1 MKPQSRSFFPLV
13 IIVIV
18 LVAVSAPYLYASR
31 MGGET
36 YVFGGFL
43 INPLDGNSYLAKM
56 YQGWQGDWRYQLA
69 FTLEPGEGAYLFL
82 FYLFLG
88 HLARWLNAPLLL
100 VFHLVRLLGALTLL
114 IVLWR
119 FCISLFLETRTR
131 RWAYALAALGSGVGW
146 LLIPFGAFT
155 ADFWV
160 AEAYPFLSA
169 FANPHFTFGLALVL
183 WQIIPVA
190 RRWWSRALAA
200 LLLSVINPFGV
211 VIVLI
216 VLGGTLGVRIL
227 LARLG
232 RASFQLRAPLVDLV
246 AVLLGGLPVL
256 VYDVWVTYTDPV
268 FAAWDAQNLTPSPPL
283 WDTVI
288 SLSPALL
295 FALIGAGWLIKQKRR
310 PEGNTPSP
318 LAEQSWLIPPVW
330 AGLGLVLLYLP
341 FSLQRR
347 FMIGLYVPMA
357 ALAVVGVDALAKLRR
372 RFRLGMI
379 LVLAVSL
386 LTNVVVLL
394 SGLYGART
402 HDPAIYLTA
411 GEADALAWIEEHIP
425 EDALIL
431 ASPEM
436 GMFIPAHTG
445 RRVLYGHPFETV
457 DAEEQEQ
464 ALIGFFE
471 AGGDDHFL
479 SERGVDYVFFG
490 PRERELGDFSIPGL
504 KSVFS
509 SDDVELYRWRDC
521 QCD

>member
-1 MKPQSRSFFPLV
+1 MKPQSRSLFPILV
-13 IIVIV
+13 IVIV
-18 LVAVSAPYLYASR
+18 LVAVSAPYFYAAR
-31 MGGET
+31 AGGEA

-69 FTLEPGEGAYLFL
+69 FTPDPGEGAYLFL

-119 FCISLFLETRTR
+119 FCASLFPEPRTR
-131 RWAYALAALGSGVGW
+131 RWAYTLAALGSGIGW

-169 FANPHFTFGLALVL
+169 FANPHFTFGLALAL
-183 WQIIPVA
+183 WQVIPVA
-190 RRWWSRALAA
+190 RRRWARALAA

-216 VLGGTLGVRIL
+216 VLGGTFGVRIL
-227 LARLG
+227 LDRQG
-232 RASFQLRAPLVDLV
+232 GTSFQLRTPLLSLV

-256 VYDVWVTYTDPV
+256 VYDIWVTYTNPV
-268 FAAWDAQNLTPSPPL
+268 FAAWNAQNLTPSPPW
-283 WDTVI
+283 WDTLV

-295 FALIGAGWLIKQKRR
+295 LALIGARWLIKPNYRPEGDAPSPFAEQGWLI
-310 PEGNTPSP
+310 P
-318 LAEQSWLIPPVW
+318 LVW

-347 FMIGLYVPMA
+347 FMMGLYVPLA
-357 ALAVVGVDALAKLRR
+357 ALAVVGVDALAKHRR

-386 LTNVVVLL
+386 LTNVVVLF

-411 GEADALAWIEEHIP
+411 GEADALAWIEENTP

-431 ASPEM
+431 AGPEM

-464 ALIGFFE
+464 ALIDFFE
-471 AGGDDHFL
+471 ASGDDHFL
-479 SERGVDYVFFG
+479 SERGVDYVFYG
-490 PRERELGDFSIPGL
+490 PRERELGEFSIPGL
-504 KSVFS
+504 DLIFS
-509 SDDVELYRWRDC
+509 SGDVELYRWGDC

>member
-1 MKPQSRSFFPLV
+1 MKPQNRPFFPLL
-13 IIVIV
+13 IIIIV

-31 MGGET
+31 MGGED

-56 YQGWQGDWRYQLA
+56 YQGWQGAWRYQLA
-69 FTLEPGEGAYLFL
+69 FTPDPGEGAYLFL

-100 VFHLVRLLGALTLL
+100 VFHLARLLGALTLL

-119 FCISLFLETRTR
+119 FCVSLFSRTRTR
-131 RWAYALAALGSGVGW
+131 RWAYALAALGSGIGW

-160 AEAYPFLSA
+160 AEAYPFLST

-183 WQIIPVA
+183 WQVIPVA
-190 RRWWSRALAA
+190 RRRWARALAA
-200 LLLSVINPFGV
+200 LLLSVINPFGI

-227 LARLG
+227 LNHLG
-232 RASFQLRAPLVDLV
+232 RASPQRRTPLLSLV

-256 VYDVWVTYTDPV
+256 VYDVWVTYTNPV
-268 FAAWDAQNLTPSPPL
+268 FAAWDAQNLTPSPPW
-283 WDTVI
+283 WDTLV

-295 FALIGAGWLIKQKRR
+295 LALVGAGWLIKQNNR
-310 PEGNTPSP
+310 PEANGPSS
-318 LAEQSWLIPPVW
+318 LAEQSWLIPLVW

-347 FMIGLYVPMA
+347 FMMGLYVPLA
-357 ALAVVGVDALAKLRR
+357 VLAVVGFDALAKNQN
-372 RFRLGMI
+372 RFRQGMI
-379 LVLAVSL
+379 LVLTLSL
-386 LTNVVVLL
+386 LTNVIVLF

-402 HDPAIYLTA
+402 HDLAIYLTA
-411 GEADALAWIEEHIP
+411 GEADALAWIEENTP
-425 EDALIL
+425 EEALIL
-431 ASPEM
+431 AGPEM
-436 GMFIPAHTG
+436 GMFIPGHTG

-464 ALIGFFE
+464 ALIDFFE
-471 AGGDDHFL
+471 ASGDDHFL
-479 SERGVDYVFFG
+479 SERGADYVFYG
-490 PRERELGDFSIPGL
+490 PRERELGEFSIPGL
-504 KSVFS
+504 KPIFS
-509 SDDVELYRWRDC
+509 SEDVELYRWGDC

>member
-1 MKPQSRSFFPLV
+1 M

-31 MGGET
+31 MGGEA

-69 FTLEPGEGAYLFL
+69 FTPEPREGAYLFL

-88 HLARWLNAPLLL
+88 HLARPLNAPLLL
-100 VFHLVRLLGALTLL
+100 VFHLARLLGALTLL

-119 FCISLFLETRTR
+119 FYVSLFSETRTR
-131 RWAYALAALGSGVGW
+131 CWAYALAALGSGVGW

-190 RRWWSRALAA
+190 RRRWARALAA

-216 VLGGTLGVRIL
+216 VLGGTFSVRFPL
-227 LARLG
+227 DRLG
-232 RASFQLRAPLVDLV
+232 RVSFQIQAPLVDFV
-246 AVLLGGLPVL
+246 AVVVGGLPVL
-256 VYDVWVTYTDPV
+256 IYDVWVTYTNPV
-268 FAAWDAQNLTPSPPL
+268 FAAWDAQNLTPSPPW
-283 WDTVI
+283 WDTLV

-295 FALIGAGWLIKQKRR
+295 LALIGAGWLIEQKYR
-310 PEGNTPSP
+310 PEGNASP
-318 LAEQSWLIPPVW
+318 ALAERNWLIPLVW
-330 AGLGLVLLYLP
+330 SGLGLILLYLP

-347 FMIGLYVPMA
+347 FMMGLYVPVA
-357 ALAVVGVDALAKLRR
+357 ALTVVGVDALTKHRR

-379 LVLAVSL
+379 LVLAVSM

-411 GEADALAWIEEHIP
+411 GEADALAWIEENTP

-431 ASPEM
+431 AGPEM
-436 GMFIPAHTG
+436 GMFIPGHTG

-464 ALIGFFE
+464 ALIDFFE
-471 AGGDDHFL
+471 ASGDDHFL
-479 SERGVDYVFFG
+479 SERGVDYIFYG
-490 PRERELGDFSIPGL
+490 PRERGLGEFSIPGL
-504 KSVFS
+504 KPIFS
-509 SDDVELYRWRDC
+509 SEDVELYRWGDC

>member
-1 MKPQSRSFFPLV
+1 
-13 IIVIV
+13 
-18 LVAVSAPYLYASR
+18 
-31 MGGET
+31 
-36 YVFGGFL
+36 
-43 INPLDGNSYLAKM
+43 
-56 YQGWQGDWRYQLA
+56 
-69 FTLEPGEGAYLFL
+69 
-82 FYLFLG
+82 LFLG
-88 HLARWLNAPLLL
+88 HFARWLNAPLLI
-100 VFHLVRLLGALTLL
+100 VFHLARLLGALILL

-119 FCISLFLETRTR
+119 FCVSLFSEARLR

-190 RRWWSRALAA
+190 RRLWARALAA
-200 LLLSVINPFGV
+200 LLLSVINPFGI

-216 VLGGTLGVRIL
+216 VLGGTLGVRFL

-232 RASFQLRAPLVDLV
+232 RASPQLRTPLLALF

-256 VYDVWVTYTDPV
+256 VYDVWVTYTNPV
-268 FAAWDAQNLTPSPPL
+268 FAAWNAQNLTPSPPW
-283 WDTVI
+283 WDTLV

-295 FALIGAGWLIKQKRR
+295 LALIGAGWLIRKQIRT
-310 PEGNTPSP
+310 EENTPSA
-318 LAEQSWLIPPVW
+318 LAEQNWLVPVVW

-341 FSLQRR
+341 FNLQRR
-347 FMIGLYVPMA
+347 FMMGLYVPVA
-357 ALAVVGVDALAKLRR
+357 ALAVVGLDALAKHRR

-379 LVLAVSL
+379 LVLTLSL

-402 HDPAIYLTA
+402 HDLAIYLTA
-411 GEADALAWIEEHIP
+411 GETDALAWIEENTP

-431 ASPEM
+431 SSPEM

-464 ALIGFFE
+464 ALIDFFQ

-479 SERGVDYVFFG
+479 SERGVDYVFYG
-490 PRERELGDFSIPGL
+490 PRERDLGDFSIPGL
-504 KSVFS
+504 EPIFS
-509 SDDVELYRWRDC
+509 SGDVELYRWGDC